1 MNFAKI
7 VIFIII
13 MDEISYLSTK
23 KCACCLK
30 RLDTIPKRGI
40 TRAKDDDNFLICIID
55 KFCT

>member
-1 MNFAKI
+1 
-7 VIFIII
+7 

-40 TRAKDDDNFLICIID
+40 TRAKDDDNFLIKLNTVNSFID
-55 KFCT
+55 KFKPL

>member
-1 MNFAKI
+1 MLNFAKI

-40 TRAKDDDNFLICIID
+40 TRAKDDDNFCNMYN
-55 KFCT
+55 